1 MNNTIYTLN
10 IFNKNIY
17 KIEKTIRE
25 HFNIKFIAYDQ
36 NELKISFINE
46 LSEQEEVKLFEI
58 LEIN

>member
-25 HFNIKFIAYDQ
+25 YFNIKFIAYDQ